1 MQGMVCGK
9 KAKQT
14 QFFLKE
20 ERLDKG
26 VMNVVVKSS
35 RVFLAA
41 IAVNDE
47 YREVEE
53 KLVVGIRD
61 KQLKLIIRND
71 RLLLDLAAAELDHK
85 DYKRYHDIK
94 YTLCVVAKLL
104 VGFCMS
110 INEDMRAI
118 DLLQPENYDSMLK
131 PVKNIAGYKGRT
143 QIDNPHLVTK
153 IGHSLRTLILLAETM
168 YTKSCSRDSVK
179 NIKAMMSLYC
189 KDYSNYANN
198 AKVLYVLRQGNA
210 PVQLPLED
218 DLKKFRD
225 YCITEIEALTEEEN
239 LSQAQFNHLNK
250 ICFSRCLTFNARRG
264 GEPGKLTLKQWAD
277 TLNDTWKHQPDIE
290 ALTDPLEIK
299 LAGRL
304 KLCYVP
310 GKKKKKG
317 RN

>member
-71 RLLLDLAAAELDHK
+71 GLLLDLAAAELDHK

-104 VGFCMS
+104 VEFCMS

-179 NIKAMMSLYC
+179 NIKAMMSLYS

-198 AKVLYVLRQGNA
+198 AKVLYKLRQGNA

-218 DLKKFRD
+218 DLKTFRD

-250 ICFSRCLTFNARRG
+250 ICFNRYLTFNTRRG
-264 GEPGKLTLKQWAD
+264 GKPGKLTLK
-277 TLNDTWKHQPDIE
+277 
-290 ALTDPLEIK
+290 
-299 LAGRL
+299 
-304 KLCYVP
+304 
-310 GKKKKKG
+310 
-317 RN
+317 